1 MYAIVQTGG
10 KQYRVAPGDVL
21 KVEKIPGGIGDEVTL
36 QEVLLVA
43 AGEEFQV
50 GQPRVQGAEVVGR
63 ILRQEKDK
71 KVIVFKMRRRKGY
84 RRKRGHRQL
93 YTALQIK
100 EIKL

>member
-21 KVEKIPGGIGDEVTL
+21 KIEKIPGGIGDEVTL

-50 GQPRVQGAEVVGR
+50 GQPRVPGAEVVGR

-71 KVIVFKMRRRKGY
+71 KVLVFKMRRRKGY